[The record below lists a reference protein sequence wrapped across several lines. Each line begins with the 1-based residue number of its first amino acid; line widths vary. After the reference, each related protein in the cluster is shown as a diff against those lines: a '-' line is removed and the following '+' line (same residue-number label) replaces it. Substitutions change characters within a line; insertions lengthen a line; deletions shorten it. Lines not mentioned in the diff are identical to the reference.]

1 MKAQL
6 AQQDNNTQKKML
18 QSEFFFF
25 FNIDH
30 HNDAGPNQITLFLFN
45 FLPYKND
52 LLW

>member
-18 QSEFFFF
+18 QSEFFF

>member
-18 QSEFFFF
+18 QSEFF
-25 FNIDH
+25 H